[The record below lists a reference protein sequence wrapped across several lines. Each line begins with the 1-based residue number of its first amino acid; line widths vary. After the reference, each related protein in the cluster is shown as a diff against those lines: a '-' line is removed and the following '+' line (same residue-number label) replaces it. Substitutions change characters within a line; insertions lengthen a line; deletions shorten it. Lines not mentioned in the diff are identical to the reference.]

1 MTTVT
6 TDHAFYQ
13 VTSAYMNMLNA
24 VNKSLGLPKYPTIP
38 GLSREAR
45 QSTSGES
52 GLNMPVR
59 QITDNLK
66 QLRDTAL
73 EVGNLVRRVV
83 SNMSEDGRKTVLN
96 QFHRFTDMWSK
107 QLNEIS
113 QTLQQ
118 AASDQQ
124 KESRQDG
131 PLSPSRATI
140 FDQINRYIQQ
150 VSNSMTNFANNIVN
164 GIRNRV
170 SPTTSPILY

>member
-1 MTTVT
+1 
-6 TDHAFYQ
+6 
-13 VTSAYMNMLNA
+13 MLNA

-38 GLSREAR
+38 GLGREAR
-45 QSTSGES
+45 QSQDSNY
-52 GLNMPVR
+52 LPVR

-66 QLRDTAL
+66 QLRDTAV

-83 SNMSEDGRKTVLN
+83 SNMSEDSRKTVLN

-118 AASDQQ
+118 AANDQKQ
-124 KESRQDG
+124 SRQDG
-131 PLSPSRATI
+131 PMSPSRATI

-164 GIRNRV
+164 GIRNRIT
-170 SPTTSPILY
+170 PTSPSL

>member
-1 MTTVT
+1 MTTAT
-6 TDHAFYQ
+6 TDHVFYQ

-24 VNKSLGLPKYPTIP
+24 VNKSLGLPKYPAIP

-45 QSTSGES
+45 QSTTGES

-83 SNMSEDGRKTVLN
+83 SNMSDDGRKTVLN

-118 AASDQQ
+118 AANNQQ

-131 PLSPSRATI
+131 PLSPSTATI

-170 SPTTSPILY
+170 SPTTSPIF